1 MAPMI
6 AGEGGAE
13 PHPSNSGPQVLGLR
27 VLFFCFMAAFVD
39 GIDTQT
45 LAIAVPLISKDW
57 GVPIAAFA
65 PAFVSFSA
73 GLIIGSVLAGWT
85 SDRLGSK
92 ATLLAAVLLVGL
104 STMLVPL
111 TGSVGLLSAVRFF
124 GGSGVGGALVCII
137 AICTQLSGGAQ
148 GERMAMIVYVGAPLG
163 YLVASLGGASL
174 LDAGQW
180 ELLFYVC
187 GSLPLILALILL
199 FALPN
204 IVPPSRR
211 AADKPGSRSSGL
223 FGGAQTARTLMLW
236 LVMLLGFTAT
246 FLLINW
252 LPSILTMA
260 GLSAGAAAVS
270 GSVIYVG
277 SIVGTLILAA
287 AAARFP
293 IGIVLSTTFSLGA
306 ASAFAIHILGP
317 ASGAPA
323 LLALTVLGI
332 ALVGGQ
338 IALMVFS
345 ASLYPPLYKGRGVG
359 WAVGIG
365 RIGSLLG
372 PALGA
377 WLIGGAA
384 SRDSIFLVLA
394 ALICACALAIVTLG
408 WILRGSIGENDEP
421 ALV

>member
-1 MAPMI
+1 MI
-6 AGEGGAE
+6 VASKAADTRADGL
-13 PHPSNSGPQVLGLR
+13 SLR

-45 LAIAVPLISKDW
+45 LAIAVPLIARDW
-57 GVPIAAFA
+57 NVPIAAFA
-65 PAFVSFSA
+65 PAFISFSA
-73 GLIIGSVLAGWT
+73 GLIAGSVLAGWT
-85 SDRLGSK
+85 SDRVGSK

-104 STMLVPL
+104 STMIVPL
-111 TGSVGLLSAVRFF
+111 TGGIAALSAVRFF

-137 AICTQLSGGAQ
+137 AICTQLSGGAK

-163 YLVASLGGASL
+163 YLAASLGGARL
-174 LDAGQW
+174 LDAGNW
-180 ELLFYVC
+180 ELLFYVS
-187 GSLPLILALILL
+187 GSLPLILAVALAI
-199 FALPN
+199 ALPS
-204 IVPPSRR
+204 VAPPSQPV
-211 AADKPGSRSSGL
+211 AARSGLRSQGL

-260 GLSAGAAAVS
+260 GLSVGDAAVS

-277 SIVGTLILAA
+277 SIVGTLTLAA

-293 IGIVLSTTFSLGA
+293 IGIVLSATFWLGA
-306 ASAFAIHILGP
+306 AAALTIHVLGP
-317 ASGAPA
+317 ASGVPA
-323 LLALTVLGI
+323 LFALTLLGI

-345 ASLYPPLYKGRGVG
+345 ASLYQPVYKGRGVG

-377 WLIGGAA
+377 WLIGDAT
-384 SRDSIFLVLA
+384 SRDSIFLVLS
-394 ALICACALAIVTLG
+394 ALICACALAIGALTWL
-408 WILRGSIGENDEP
+408 LRRTRGEIDEP
-421 ALV
+421 AYV